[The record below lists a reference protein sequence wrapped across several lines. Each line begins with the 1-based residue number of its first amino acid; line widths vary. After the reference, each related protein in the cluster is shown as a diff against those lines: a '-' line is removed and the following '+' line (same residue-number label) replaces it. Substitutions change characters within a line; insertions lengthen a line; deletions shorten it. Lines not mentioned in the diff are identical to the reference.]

1 MGATGYCATD
11 QSPDK
16 ASKSIPITD
25 VNPKP
30 GSLTHRNDLLLS
42 SLQ

>member
-1 MGATGYCATD
+1 MIDYFATD

-16 ASKSIPITD
+16 APKSIHASD
-25 VNPKP
+25 VNPKA